1 LKWPDLFDCVVL
13 GLRSEAPAVG
23 VYDVRRFVDADGLAN
38 DVVGA
43 VAAVVVVVDVPRITG
58 SEVHSVGSLESIVRN
73 RFGRN
78 LRKTIIRSS

>member
-1 LKWPDLFDCVVL
+1 
-13 GLRSEAPAVG
+13 
-23 VYDVRRFVDADGLAN
+23 
-38 DVVGA
+38 
-43 VAAVVVVVDVPRITG
+43 VPRITG